1 MNHRIVFIEQ
11 NQLGR
16 LYAVQL
22 VEEVGTNINRTIVYT
37 ATVRG
42 VKGKLEC
49 VKFIHKLKQSKG
61 D

>member
-1 MNHRIVFIEQ
+1 MKHRIVFIEQ

-16 LYAVQL
+16 LYAVES
-22 VEEVGTNINRTIVYT
+22 VEQVGLNINRTIVYT

-49 VKFIHKLKQSKG
+49 VQFIHKLKQG
-61 D
+61 A